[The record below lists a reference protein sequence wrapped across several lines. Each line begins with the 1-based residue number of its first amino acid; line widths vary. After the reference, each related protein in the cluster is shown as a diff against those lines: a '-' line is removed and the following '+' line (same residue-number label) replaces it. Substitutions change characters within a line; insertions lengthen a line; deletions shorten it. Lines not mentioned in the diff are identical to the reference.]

1 MAYFFLG
8 QSRNLAIVLS
18 GGNLGPRAAGTVFDL
33 CMENLKAEFYLC
45 YLKGMK
51 GFHSGKKRLLNGI
64 ERLFNDRS
72 VQKEH
77 FNVLKNWPIDT
88 F

>member
-8 QSRNLAIVLS
+8 QLRNLGIVLC
-18 GGNLGPRAAGTVFDL
+18 GGILGLRAAGTVFDL
-33 CMENLKAEFYLC
+33 CMENFKAEFYLC

-64 ERLFNDRS
+64 ERLFNDKS
-72 VQKEH
+72 VQKEQ
-77 FNVLKNWPIDT
+77 FNALKNWPIDT